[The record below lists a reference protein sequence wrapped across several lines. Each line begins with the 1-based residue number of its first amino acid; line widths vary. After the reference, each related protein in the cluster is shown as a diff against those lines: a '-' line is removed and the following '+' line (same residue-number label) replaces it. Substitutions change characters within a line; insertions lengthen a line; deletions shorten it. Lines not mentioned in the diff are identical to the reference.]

1 MAVAVLAPAEQL
13 DPSREIVSQ
22 LLQPPLIQLPG
33 IDELEKLLFSPPSV
47 KLPIHAR
54 VLCKIQDS
62 TVAQHFQGLD
72 LSSCISFAVDQPEMP
87 AGPIQGLDKPSI
99 AMSVHLNF
107 LMTVL
112 HLDALSGKNFLV
124 AEHAPVGSARPVG
137 TLYGTDGQRA
147 VSVWDEWNGSLGG
160 DSIKG
165 VIHFLARRPVP
176 WDSCMYGD
184 AKYMLCFAAAGEQ
197 FQFAAIDYSQPEPV
211 PVPIGQVLNMGRP
224 VDRAKLVVAAVNYY
238 RFLVAFD
245 RALPQRCPVADQGA
259 YSCSCSL

>member
-1 MAVAVLAPAEQL
+1 MAVAALAPAEQL

-22 LLQPPLIQLPG
+22 LLQPSMIQLPG

-54 VLCKIQDS
+54 VLCKIQAS
-62 TVAQHFQGLD
+62 KVAQHFQAAAPAD
-72 LSSCISFAVDQPEMP
+72 LSSCISFAVDHPEMP
-87 AGPIQGLDKPSI
+87 AGPIPGLEKPWI
-99 AMSVHLNF
+99 AISVHLSF

-112 HLDALSGKNFLV
+112 HLDALSGKKFLL
-124 AEHAPVGSARPVG
+124 AEHAPFDSSEGSARPDG
-137 TLYGTDGQRA
+137 MLYGTDSQRE
-147 VSVWDEWNGSLGG
+147 VSVWDVWDDSLGR

-165 VIHFLARRPVP
+165 AILHLAAKTVP

-184 AKYMLCFAAAGEQ
+184 AKYMLCFAAAGKQ
-197 FQFAAIDYSQPEPV
+197 FQFAAINYGQPEPV

-245 RALPQRCPVADQGA
+245 RALPQ
-259 YSCSCSL
+259 